1 MSPLGA
7 EFRIGA
13 VNLRRNVR
21 GWLLWLALLLPI
33 AQAMAGVHALSHV
46 ADRSD
51 DGVAHWVHC
60 DLCLAAADLG
70 AGAPA
75 AEPPA
80 LVAAE
85 ATHAAPL
92 LARACTPRVVSLGLP
107 PARAPPV
114 SA

>member
-1 MSPLGA
+1 
-7 EFRIGA
+7 

-21 GWLLWLALLLPI
+21 SWLLWLALLLPI

-46 ADRSD
+46 GDRQD
-51 DGVAHWVHC
+51 DGIAHLVHC
-60 DLCLAAADLG
+60 DLCLTAADLG

-75 AEPPA
+75 AEPVVLA
-80 LVAAE
+80 VGS

-92 LARACTPRVVSLGLP
+92 LARSGAPRAVSLGLP
-107 PARAPPV
+107 PARAPPA